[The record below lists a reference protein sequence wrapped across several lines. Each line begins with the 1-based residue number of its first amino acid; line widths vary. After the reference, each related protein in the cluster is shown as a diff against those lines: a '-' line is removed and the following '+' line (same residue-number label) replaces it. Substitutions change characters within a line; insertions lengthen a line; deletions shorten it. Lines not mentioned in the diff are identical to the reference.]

1 MFLIVEDNK
10 LLAKNINQ
18 ILQLNN
24 FDSEIVWSAEEAKK
38 KLNNNNYNLIILD
51 INLPGENGFEFL
63 QKLRQTWNNTPVLI
77 LTSKNTTEDIVNGLE
92 LWADDYMSKPFDM
105 SEFIAR
111 INSILRRQSWV
122 KTDKI
127 EINWYEIFPNE
138 EKIMKGKQEIWIS
151 SLEFKLL
158 MYFIKNKWKIL
169 NREDIYEEVWWWFE
183 DHMFSRSV
191 DVYISNL
198 RKKLW
203 QDFIKTKKGS
213 GYYLEW

>member
-10 LLAKNINQ
+10 LLAKNIYQ

-24 FDSEIVWSAEEAKK
+24 FDAEKVESSEQATEQIQI
-38 KLNNNNYNLIILD
+38 NNYQLIILD
-51 INLPGENGFEFL
+51 INLPGKDGFEFL
-63 QKLRQTWNNTPVLI
+63 KDLRKKWDNTPVLI
-77 LTSKNTTEDIVNGLE
+77 LTSKNTTEDIVKWLE
-92 LWADDYMSKPFDM
+92 AWADDYMNKPFDM

-111 INSILRRQSWV
+111 INSILRRQTWIR
-122 KTDKI
+122 TEKI
-127 EINWYEIFPNE
+127 EINEYEILPKE

-213 GYYLEW
+213 GYYI

>member
-10 LLAKNINQ
+10 LLAKNIYQ

-24 FDSEIVWSAEEAKK
+24 FNSKIVESAEQAEEKI
-38 KLNNNNYNLIILD
+38 LINSYNLIILD
-51 INLPGENGFEFL
+51 INLPWKNGFEFL
-63 QKLRQTWNNTPVLI
+63 QDIRKKWNNIPILI
-77 LTSKNTTEDIVNGLE
+77 LTSKNTTDDIVKGLE
-92 LWADDYMSKPFDM
+92 YGADDYMSKPFDM

-111 INSILRRQSWV
+111 INSILRRQVWV

-127 EINWYEIFPNE
+127 SINWFDILPNE
-138 EKIMKGKQEIWIS
+138 EKVIKWKQEIWIS

-158 MYFIKNKWKIL
+158 MYFIKNKWNIL

-203 QDFIKTKKGS
+203 QDFIKTKKWS
-213 GYYLEW
+213 GYYI

>member
-24 FDSEIVWSAEEAKK
+24 FDSEIVWSSEEAKE
-38 KLNNNNYNLIILD
+38 KLKNNNYNLIILD

>member
-10 LLAKNINQ
+10 LLAKNIYQ
-18 ILQLNN
+18 ILSLNE
-24 FDSEIVWSAEEAKK
+24 FDSEIVESAEQAEENLKNKK
-38 KLNNNNYNLIILD
+38 YNLIILD
-51 INLPGENGFEFL
+51 INLPWKNGFEFL
-63 QKLRQTWNNTPVLI
+63 QELRKNGDNTPVLI
-77 LTSKNTTEDIVNGLE
+77 LTSKNTTDDIVTWLE
-92 LWADDYMSKPFDM
+92 YGADDYMSKPFDM

-111 INSILRRQSWV
+111 INSILRRQNWI

-127 EINWYEIFPNE
+127 EMNGYEIYPNE
-138 EKIMKGKQEIWIS
+138 EKIMKGNQEIWIS

-158 MYFIKNKWKIL
+158 MYFIKNKWNIL
-169 NREDIYEEVWWWFE
+169 NREEIYEEVWWWFE

-213 GYYLEW
+213 GYYLE

>member
-24 FDSEIVWSAEEAKK
+24 FDSEIVWSSEEAKE

-51 INLPGENGFEFL
+51 INLPWENGFEFL
-63 QKLRQTWNNTPVLI
+63 KDLRKDWDNTPVLI

-138 EKIMKGKQEIWIS
+138 EKIIKGKQEIWIS

-213 GYYLEW
+213 GYYLE

>member
-18 ILQLNN
+18 ILKLND
-24 FDSEIVWSAEEAKK
+24 FDAEIVESAEQAENIVKEKK
-38 KLNNNNYNLIILD
+38 ISLIILD
-51 INLPGENGFEFL
+51 INLPWKSGFEFL
-63 QKLRQTWNNTPVLI
+63 QELRKKWDNTPVLI
-77 LTSKNTTEDIVNGLE
+77 LTSKNTTDDIVKWLE
-92 LWADDYMSKPFDM
+92 YGADDYMSKPFDM

-111 INSILRRQSWV
+111 INSILRRHNWI
-122 KTDKI
+122 KTNKI
-127 EINWYEIFPNE
+127 EINEYKIYPNE
-138 EKIMKGKQEIWIS
+138 EKIMKWKEEIWVS

-158 MYFIKNKWKIL
+158 MYFIKNKWQIL
-169 NREDIYEEVWWWFE
+169 NREQIYEEVWGWFE

-203 QDFIKTKKGS
+203 QDFIKTKKWS
-213 GYYLEW
+213 GYYI

>member
-10 LLAKNINQ
+10 LLAKNIYQ

-24 FDSEIVWSAEEAKK
+24 FDAEKVESAEQAAEQIQI
-38 KLNNNNYNLIILD
+38 NNYQLIILD
-51 INLPGENGFEFL
+51 INLPGKDGFEFL
-63 QKLRQTWNNTPVLI
+63 KDLRKNWDNTPVLI
-77 LTSKNTTEDIVNGLE
+77 LTSKNTTEDIVKWLE
-92 LWADDYMSKPFDM
+92 AWADDYMNKPFDM

-213 GYYLEW
+213 GYYI

>member
-10 LLAKNINQ
+10 LLAKNIYQ

-24 FDSEIVWSAEEAKK
+24 FDAEKVESSEQATEQIQI
-38 KLNNNNYNLIILD
+38 NNYQLIILD
-51 INLPGENGFEFL
+51 INLPGKDGFEFL
-63 QKLRQTWNNTPVLI
+63 KELRQKWDNTPVLI
-77 LTSKNTTEDIVNGLE
+77 LTSKNTTEDIVKWLE
-92 LWADDYMSKPFDM
+92 AWADDYMNKPFDM

-111 INSILRRQSWV
+111 INSILRRQTWIR
-122 KTDKI
+122 TEKI
-127 EINWYEIFPNE
+127 EINEYEILPKE

-213 GYYLEW
+213 GYYI

>member
-10 LLAKNINQ
+10 LLAKNIYQ

-24 FDSEIVWSAEEAKK
+24 FDAEKVESSEQATEQIQI
-38 KLNNNNYNLIILD
+38 NNYQLIILD
-51 INLPGENGFEFL
+51 INLPGKDGFEFL
-63 QKLRQTWNNTPVLI
+63 KDLRKNWDNTPVLI
-77 LTSKNTTEDIVNGLE
+77 LTSKNTTEDIVKWLE
-92 LWADDYMSKPFDM
+92 AWADDYMNKPFDM

-111 INSILRRQSWV
+111 INSILRRQTWIR
-122 KTDKI
+122 TEKI
-127 EINWYEIFPNE
+127 EINEYEILPKE

-213 GYYLEW
+213 GYYI

>member
-10 LLAKNINQ
+10 LLAKNIYQ

-24 FDSEIVWSAEEAKK
+24 FDAEKVESSEQATEQIQI
-38 KLNNNNYNLIILD
+38 NNYQLIILD
-51 INLPGENGFEFL
+51 INLPGKDGFEFL
-63 QKLRQTWNNTPVLI
+63 KELRQKWDNTPVLI
-77 LTSKNTTEDIVNGLE
+77 LTSKNTTEDIVKWLE
-92 LWADDYMSKPFDM
+92 AWADDYMNKPFDM

-213 GYYLEW
+213 GYYI

>member
-24 FDSEIVWSAEEAKK
+24 FDSEIVWSSEEAKE
-38 KLNNNNYNLIILD
+38 KLKNNNYNLIILD

-127 EINWYEIFPNE
+127 EINWYEIFPNK